1 MTGPNNDGP
10 TVCKRLRI
18 QRRRLTKCTTKEK
31 ARKVAK
37 MRRYIRD
44 CLARGSQEK
53 ARASSFGTMSPKGK
67 EKNRMMRRD
76 VSSAR
81 QPFLNERLQNAYGGS
96 GKS

>member
-1 MTGPNNDGP
+1 MSTCTCLKGWPADNFDQALLKYDRAQMGP
-10 TVCKRLRI
+10 TTMVP

-44 CLARGSQEK
+44 CLARGSKEK

-67 EKNRMMRRD
+67 EKNRMMKCKTT
-76 VSSAR
+76 V
-81 QPFLNERLQNAYGGS
+81 F
-96 GKS
+96 